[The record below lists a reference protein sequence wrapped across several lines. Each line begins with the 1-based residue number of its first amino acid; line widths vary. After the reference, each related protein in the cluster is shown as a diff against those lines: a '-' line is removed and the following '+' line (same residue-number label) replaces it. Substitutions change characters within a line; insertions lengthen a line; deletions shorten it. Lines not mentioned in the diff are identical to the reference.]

1 VTFNVLVILE
11 HVETVTG
18 ALFTAEIGF
27 KRIVFSFR
35 KDGVEHERHTVNP
48 EEIQGVNI
56 EPNWST
62 RLAIRLH
69 RDLVIPSSKDEST
82 ELQLAL
88 ERILEETKAAELRR
102 IEAAKE
108 TRTRMPNRMRA
119 YASSEDYEKVPD
131 D

>member
-1 VTFNVLVILE
+1 MIPE
-11 HVETVTG
+11 QMETVTG

-35 KDGVEHERHTVNP
+35 KDGVEDERHTVSP
-48 EEIQGVNI
+48 EEIQSVNI
-56 EPNWST
+56 EPDWTT
-62 RLAIRLH
+62 RVAIRLH
-69 RDLVIPSSKDEST
+69 RDLIVPSSKDESA

-88 ERILEETKAAELRR
+88 ERVLGEVKAVELRR
-102 IEAAKE
+102 IEAGKE
-108 TRTRMPNRMRA
+108 ARTGLPQRRHA